1 MSQKIRPVIFG
12 AKILENKLALQ
23 CCKMRLFGIFSNTVV
38 SIFRPSNKY
47 YIEMHDES
55 NERVISKKY
64 TYTNALMQKM

>member
-1 MSQKIRPVIFG
+1 MSQKIRPVTFN
-12 AKILENKLALQ
+12 AKIQENKFALK
-23 CCKMRLFGIFSNTVV
+23 CCKMRLFGTFSNTVV

-64 TYTNALMQKM
+64 TYTNA

>member
-1 MSQKIRPVIFG
+1 MSPKIRPVIFG
-12 AKILENKLALQ
+12 AKTLENKLALQ
-23 CCKMRLFGIFSNTVV
+23 CCKMRLLGIFSNTVV

-64 TYTNALMQKM
+64 TYTNA

>member
-23 CCKMRLFGIFSNTVV
+23 CCKMTLFGIFSNIVV
-38 SIFRPSNKY
+38 NIFRPSNKY

-64 TYTNALMQKM
+64 TYTNA